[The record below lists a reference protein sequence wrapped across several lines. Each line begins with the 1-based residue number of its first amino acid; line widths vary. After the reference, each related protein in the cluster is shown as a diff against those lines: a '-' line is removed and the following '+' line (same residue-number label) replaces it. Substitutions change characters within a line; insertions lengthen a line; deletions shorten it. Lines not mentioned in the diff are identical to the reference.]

1 MKTPK
6 ESFPTGYHVRWPW
19 WSAKNSPLP
28 LTTKRKTRAEENRQ
42 AVIHIMLG
50 TAPEGTIKLQ
60 GKPACGYVGQTG
72 TFEQLAGE
80 TPTCK
85 VCLRKV
91 ARFKLQP

>member
-50 TAPEGTIKLQ
+50 TAPEGTTKALLYVECGPSNPEARGFFRDIAFARDVPP
-60 GKPACGYVGQTG
+60 PA
-72 TFEQLAGE
+72 E
-80 TPTCK
+80 TKTP
-85 VCLRKV
+85 
-91 ARFKLQP
+91 